1 MVVKLR
7 RKDLKDPELTRH
19 GDSAVMLALLWFASM
34 NLAAP
39 IDYTPVPRQTS
50 RWDALPG
57 EHDDDKPWAGDGAWR
72 EALQISGLLGRF
84 WVVATL
90 TPIARLRAFINTC
103 KRLAGASVH
112 RGTVAGLG

>member
-1 MVVKLR
+1 
-7 RKDLKDPELTRH
+7 
-19 GDSAVMLALLWFASM
+19 MLALLWFASM

-72 EALQISGLLGRF
+72 EGTSNFRPFGAF
-84 WVVATL
+84 WVGGYAD
-90 TPIARLRAFINTC
+90 PIARLRAFINTC

>member
-39 IDYTPVPRQTS
+39 STTPVPRQTS

-72 EALQISGLLGRF
+72 EQNFRPLGRF

-90 TPIARLRAFINTC
+90 TPIARLR
-103 KRLAGASVH
+103 
-112 RGTVAGLG
+112 GLYKHV